1 MYLKNKI
8 TLVYLGSVLLFSTSC
23 RKSEIAI
30 APLDRGDVITA
41 SVEMKS
47 DYKQQLFYSLSEN
60 AIISSN
66 LKTIWDIGFECSST
80 GFHVKTN
87 TSKAMS
93 VYNTTQTTFTLVND
107 TNGLS
112 ENRIYDSPTGNLD
125 STAFGNWQTNK
136 PVYIVD
142 RGYNET
148 GTQLGFK
155 KVQILSVNT
164 NEYILKIAD
173 VNGSNEVTVI
183 VPKNTNKNFISF
195 SFNSNTIINVD
206 PDKTNY
212 DLLFSQ
218 YTHIYNDPFSIYLVA
233 GVLINSNKVKIAQI
247 FDKPFIDIL
256 INDTLSHPF
265 KNYQNTIGY
274 DWKTYSFVSSSY
286 IIDINKCY
294 IIKDVK
300 GFYYKLHFI
309 DFYNSS
315 GVKGFP
321 KFEFRKL

>member
-8 TLVYLGSVLLFSTSC
+8 ALVCLGSVLLFSASC

-30 APLDRGDVITA
+30 EPLERGDVITA
-41 SVEMKS
+41 SVDMNS

-60 AIISSN
+60 AIVSSN
-66 LKTIWDIGFECSST
+66 LKTIWDIGFECGST
-80 GFHVKTN
+80 GFHIKTN

-93 VYNTTQTTFTLVND
+93 VYNTTQTIFTAVND

-112 ENRIYDSPTGNLD
+112 ENRNYDSPTGNLD

-148 GTQLGFK
+148 GAQLGYK
-155 KVQILSVNT
+155 KVQILSVT
-164 NEYILKIAD
+164 ANEYTIKIAD

-183 VPKNTNKNFISF
+183 VPKNTSKNFVSF
-195 SFNSNTIINVD
+195 SFNSNSVVNVE
-206 PDKTNY
+206 PDKENY
-212 DLLFSQ
+212 DLLFTQ

-233 GVLINSNKVKIAQI
+233 GVLINSNKVKVAQV
-247 FDKPFIDIL
+247 FDTPFTDITV
-256 INDTLSHPF
+256 NDTITHPF
-265 KNYQNTIGY
+265 KNYQNTIGFN
-274 DWKTYSFVSSSY
+274 WKTYSFVSSSY
-286 IIDINKCY
+286 TVDINKCY

-309 DFYNSS
+309 DFYYSS
-315 GVKGFP
+315 GLKGVP
-321 KFEFRKL
+321 KFEFKKL